1 MTLTIEQFQKD
12 AKPWLEKMKETGE
25 SLVLLAGPEA
35 YEVRSTGPAAL
46 VTANGDFKNLLPKR
60 DIIAGDPEEL
70 VHIDWSPE
78 WRP

>member
-12 AKPWLEKMKETGE
+12 ATPWLEKMKQTGE
-25 SLVLLAGPEA
+25 TLVLLSGPEA
-35 YEVRSTGPAAL
+35 YEMRAAGSASTVA
-46 VTANGDFKNLLPKR
+46 VIHDFKELLPKR
-60 DIIAGDPEEL
+60 DLIVGDPEEL